1 MIIRRLT
8 FAGVVLASITTA
20 AVAGAATA
28 PAGAPGG
35 TAAVKRISGEGV
47 GQVKLGKRHS
57 ALREQGLVGPL
68 RPGCEFGGPNT
79 RSAKLKAP
87 LKGSVNYTLTAP
99 RTVTDI
105 TIRGGAK
112 ARGVGIGATI
122 AQIKAKFP
130 KAKVSHAT
138 DEVFGVTLV
147 RIPKDGGGKFQF
159 AVSVDTGRT
168 ELIGIPRIAFCE

>member
-1 MIIRRLT
+1 MTKRRT
-8 FAGVVLASITTA
+8 SIAGVAL
-20 AVAGAATA
+20 AVAVL
-28 PAGAPGG
+28 G
-35 TAAVKRISGEGV
+35 TASSPGSAREQAAAKRITGAGV
-47 GQVKLGKRHS
+47 GQVKLGKTH
-57 ALREQGLVGPL
+57 AQLREQGLVGPL
-68 RPGCEFGGPNT
+68 SRGCELGGPDT

-87 LKGSVNYTLTAP
+87 LKGFVTYTLAAP

-138 DEVFGVTLV
+138 EAVFRLTLV
-147 RIPKDGGGKFQF
+147 RIPKDGGGKFHF
-159 AVSVDTGRT
+159 GVDVDSGRT
-168 ELIGIPRIAFCE
+168 TVIGVPFIAFCE